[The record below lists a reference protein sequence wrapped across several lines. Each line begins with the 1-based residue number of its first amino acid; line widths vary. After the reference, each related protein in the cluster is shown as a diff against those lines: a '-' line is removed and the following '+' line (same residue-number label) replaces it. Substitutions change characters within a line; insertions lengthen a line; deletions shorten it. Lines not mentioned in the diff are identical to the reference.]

1 MDFIYTAG
9 TYKDLA
15 NYMGLSDKTF
25 QDQAAIAITTTS
37 AGRAIIAAAIGN
49 SGISNT
55 DIDASTILSQAYRTK
70 EDNILT
76 SINPIFYSLL
86 DASDVYFQSVK
97 SSSMRNY
104 FDSKTAATTLDW
116 ISSGTAYTT
125 GLRQFRKMYARARSE
140 ELLYPLYKVTSNG
153 SGSTTY
159 NSPTVIGYS
168 SEFTSSLLELRLDVG
183 AGSSISGTGTTVNVT
198 AMRSNSTTTD
208 LITVNVATGSTN
220 GNYFAVETF
229 GGSLQKYS
237 SVTQIQ
243 LLGNSSTGNTFYI
256 WTR

>member
-1 MDFIYTAG
+1 MDFIYTSG
-9 TYKDLA
+9 TFKDLA
-15 NYMGLSDKTF
+15 NYVGLSDKLF
-25 QDQAAIAITTTS
+25 QDQAAIAITTTA

-49 SGISNT
+49 SQISNT
-55 DIDASTILSQAYRTK
+55 DIDASTVFAQAYRTK
-70 EDNILT
+70 EDNIL
-76 SINPIFYSLL
+76 SSVNPIFYSLI
-86 DASDVYFQSVK
+86 DAADIYFQSVK
-97 SSSMRNY
+97 SSTMRNY

-125 GLRQFRKMYARARSE
+125 GLSQFRKMYARAMTE

-153 SGSTTY
+153 TGSTVYT
-159 NSPTVIGYS
+159 SPTVIGYS
-168 SEFTSSLLELRLDVG
+168 SNFTSSLLELRLDVG
-183 AGSSISGTGTTVNVT
+183 VGSSITGTGTTVNVT
-198 AMRSNSTTTD
+198 AMRANSTTTD

-220 GNYFAVETF
+220 GNYFAIEPYT
-229 GGSLQKYS
+229 GSLQKYS

>member
-15 NYMGLSDKTF
+15 NNIGLSDKTF

-86 DASDVYFQSVK
+86 DASDIYFQSVK
-97 SSSMRNY
+97 SSSLRNY
-104 FDSKTAATTLDW
+104 FNSKSAATTLDW

-125 GLRQFRKMYARARSE
+125 GLQQFRKMYARARSE

-168 SEFTSSLLELRLDVG
+168 SDFTSSLLELRLDVG
-183 AGSSISGTGTTVNVT
+183 VGSSISGTGTTVNVT
-198 AMRSNSTTTD
+198 AMRSNSTSTD
-208 LITVNVATGSTN
+208 LITVNVSTGSTN

-237 SVTQIQ
+237 SVTQSQ
-243 LLGNSSTGNTFYI
+243 LLGNSSVGNTFYI